1 MDQNTL
7 FNILTE
13 QYGEILETHA
23 MWQCIAALGVK
34 PVKVDNQW
42 FLYYGENDRR
52 DIIGRGSTVY
62 YAAWDFYQNI
72 KKVSAS
78 GEM

>member
-7 FNILTE
+7 FNILTG

-23 MWQCIAALGVK
+23 MWQCVAALGVK

-42 FLYYGENDRR
+42 LFRYGENGR
-52 DIIGRGSTVY
+52 DGIVGLGDTVY
-62 YAAWDFYQNI
+62 QAAWDFYQNI